1 MMRKTEILIIA
12 LIACGLLGNL
22 LAPNEGL
29 ARPKKVT
36 SWLLCKCTCWA
47 KDDKGRDIYGGNHGV
62 WYTTSHASCDVDPSC
77 TVKGYTGKA
86 IEMRSAAAIRSEVY
100 RTCRHQHSVD
110 L

>member
-86 IEMRSAAAIRSEVY
+86 IECDQQQQSGLKSTAPAATNTR
-100 RTCRHQHSVD
+100 
-110 L
+110 